1 MDFSSF
7 PRESVKVEEV
17 IDCIPVGVAVLDTNL
32 RLQAITRA
40 LEAMTGFSREEAIGV
55 GCSHIIRNNLCTQK
69 CPAKQALESD
79 RAVHLEGNIINRERQ
94 KIPVMIHASVLKDE
108 EGQPLGVIETIED
121 ISLLRQLDK
130 KTQLAHDFSDL
141 VGHSPKMQK
150 LLDILPIISQTDSS
164 VLITGETGTGK
175 DLIASVI
182 HRVSPRAQGPFIK
195 INCGALPETLLESE
209 LFGHTRGAFTGAVRD
224 KPGRF
229 QLADGGTL
237 YLTEIGDL
245 PLTLQVKLLTF
256 LDDKE
261 IIPLGGTRS
270 ARADVRLIAATHR
283 DLPAMVRQGYFRED
297 LLFRLNVVR
306 LEVPPLRERDG
317 DLRLLM
323 EYFLNKFNRQFQK
336 KIKGFS
342 PEAIGVLR
350 RYPYPGNV
358 RELSNMVEYAT
369 NVCHETII
377 KPEHLPDYLGKA
389 WDESVQPEAR
399 ETLGERDRDTG
410 LEEGR
415 METRAADNQLNWREM
430 ERRLISE
437 ALLKSRGN
445 RTKAAKLLGWGR
457 STLWRKM
464 KQHNLL

>member
-1 MDFSSF
+1 MDFFSF
-7 PRESVKVEEV
+7 PNKSVQLDEV
-17 IDCIPVGVAVLDTNL
+17 IDCIPVGVAVLDTNM
-32 RLQAITRA
+32 RLQAINRA
-40 LEAMTGFSREEAIGV
+40 LEAMTGFSREESIGV
-55 GCSHIIRNNLCTQK
+55 GCSHIIRNNLCTQQ

-79 RAVHLEGNIINRERQ
+79 QAVHLEGNIINRERQ
-94 KIPVMIHASVLKDE
+94 KIPVMIHASVLKDDK
-108 EGQPLGVIETIED
+108 GQTLGVIETIED
-121 ISLLRQLDK
+121 ISLLRELDK
-130 KTQLAHDFSDL
+130 KTKISHDFGDL

-270 ARADVRLIAATHR
+270 AKADVRLIAATHR
-283 DLPAMVRQGYFRED
+283 DLPAMVRQGSFRED

-306 LEVPPLRERDG
+306 LEVPPLREREG
-317 DLRLLM
+317 DIRLLM
-323 EYFLNKFNRQFQK
+323 EYFLHKFNRQFQK

-342 PEAIGVLR
+342 PEAIEVLR
-350 RYPYPGNV
+350 RYLYPGNV
-358 RELSNMVEYAT
+358 RELGNMVEYAT
-369 NVCHETII
+369 NVCHEAII
-377 KPEHLPDYLGKA
+377 KPEHLPDYLERA
-389 WDESVQPEAR
+389 WDESLQPEAR
-399 ETLGERDRDTG
+399 ETLGERDRYPG
-410 LEEGR
+410 LEEES
-415 METRAADNQLNWREM
+415 METRVADNRLNWREM

-445 RTKAAKLLGWGR
+445 RTKAAQLLGWGR

-464 KQHNLL
+464 KQHKLV